1 MYYILSIVLIAVT
14 VAGFFMWRIHRANKK
29 VMQILREETETSDF
43 VAPAQRSAEAMR
55 SPSRDPEKTG
65 VFDVPRADDGGTS
78 RTGTSR
84 RFHAS

>member
-1 MYYILSIVLIAVT
+1 MYTLATVLVAAA
-14 VAGFFMWRIHRANKK
+14 VAGSLTWRIHRANKK

-43 VAPAQRSAEAMR
+43 VAPAQRSAETMR

>member
-1 MYYILSIVLIAVT
+1 MYTLATVLVAAA
-14 VAGFFMWRIHRANKK
+14 VAGSLTWRIHRANKK

-43 VAPAQRSAEAMR
+43 VAPAQRSAEEMR

-65 VFDVPRADDGGTS
+65 VFGVPRADDGGTS

>member
-1 MYYILSIVLIAVT
+1 MYTLATVLVAVA
-14 VAGFFMWRIHRANKK
+14 VAGSLTWRIHRANKK
-29 VMQILREETETSDF
+29 VMQILREETETSDI
-43 VAPAQRSAEAMR
+43 VAPAQRSTEAMR